1 MRLKERRSLLVGAA
15 TGIGRDTARAFAA
28 EGAQL
33 VIADRNDEA
42 GRNLVQQLQASG
54 APCEFVH
61 VDVTDETEVRAMVDT
76 TLEVLGGA
84 LDTLCNFAGLQYSGV
99 VEDFATE
106 RWDSIFTTNVRSQFL
121 VTKYAVPALRLGTN
135 PAIVNMASIAGL
147 RGGPGMTAYSASKGA
162 VIAFARAL
170 ANELAPTIRVNSVSP
185 GWIDTPFNKAAID
198 FMQGPERL
206 EDFVQHNVP
215 LQRQGTPNE
224 IAPLFVY
231 LSSVESS
238 YVTGQTIVIDGGLL

>member
-15 TGIGRDTARAFAA
+15 TGIGRETARAFAS
-28 EGAQL
+28 EGARI

-42 GRNLVQQLQASG
+42 GRTLVQQLQASG

-61 VDVTDETEVRAMVDT
+61 VDVTDEAEVRSMVDAA
-76 TLEVLGGA
+76 LGILGGA
-84 LDTLCNFAGLQYSGV
+84 LDALCNFAGLQYSGV

-106 RWDSIFTTNVRSQFL
+106 RWDAIFATNVRSQFL
-121 VTKYAVPALRLGTN
+121 VAKYAVPALRLGTN
-135 PAIVNMASIAGL
+135 PSIVNMASIAGL

-170 ANELAPTIRVNSVSP
+170 ANEVAPAIRVNTVSP

-206 EDFVQHNVP
+206 EEFVRHNVP
-215 LQRQGTPNE
+215 LQRQGKPME

-231 LSSVESS
+231 LASAESS
-238 YVTGQTIVIDGGLL
+238 YITGQTIVIDGGLL